1 MTHST
6 SFRLYPSAGFRTTW
20 ISLLGSGIV
29 LEKVDDRDRGSGPES
44 DGLWGGSSAG
54 AEYACVVGKSNIVFE
69 GGGESKIDG
78 GAEVGCVCVGLDRD
92 DRLFLNL
99 FGL

>member
-1 MTHST
+1 
-6 SFRLYPSAGFRTTW
+6 
-20 ISLLGSGIV
+20 

-44 DGLWGGSSAG
+44 DGPWGASSAG

-69 GGGESKIDG
+69 AAETKIDG
-78 GAEVGCVCVGLDRD
+78 GVEGVAPCVCVCVGLDRD

>member
-69 GGGESKIDG
+69 GGENKIDG
-78 GAEVGCVCVGLDRD
+78 GVEGVARVCVCVWVWIGMIV
-92 DRLFLNL
+92 FS
-99 FGL
+99 